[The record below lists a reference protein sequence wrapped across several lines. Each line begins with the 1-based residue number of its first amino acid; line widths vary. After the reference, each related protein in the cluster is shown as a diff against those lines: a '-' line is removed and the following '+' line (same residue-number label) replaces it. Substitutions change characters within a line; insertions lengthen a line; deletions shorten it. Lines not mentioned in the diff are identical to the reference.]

1 MDEGQEND
9 MEEEVGTDEDQ
20 GFGTDEDQEF
30 GTDEDQEFGTDEDGV
45 GDMGGDMGDM
55 VEEEDGVTYGEA
67 DQEGVMAR
75 EELLRRL
82 DEMEASLVE
91 GIEMMKRMLDVM
103 M

>member
-1 MDEGQEND
+1 MGGHGVDEGQEND

-20 GFGTDEDQEF
+20 GF